1 MQSGNSK
8 LSSKE
13 GEKNFYEHSLKN
25 SKRESVD
32 MVSNSMHCESRR
44 KNMVHIPGNVRLAS
58 VLNQSNIADKSENIG
73 NSSNDSDE
81 TPLEA
86 LLELKAPKGS

>member
-32 MVSNSMHCESRR
+32 MMSNSMHCESRR
-44 KNMVHIPGNVRLAS
+44 KNMVNIPGNVRLAS